1 MTRASVIVAYIW
13 TVEEEG
19 MGANPRAHGAEDRRP
34 ARERMK
40 PFMMLIYVDVVY
52 DILKIAI
59 ERKR

>member
-1 MTRASVIVAYIW
+1 MTRASVIVADIW

-40 PFMMLIYVDVVY
+40 PFMMLMLCT
-52 DILKIAI
+52 ILKIAI